1 MKVWRFYKKPTKVN
15 EIPETISEEEKFP
28 LYAITND
35 KKLAKEFMKTR
46 DMSIFTVKKD
56 TEVGKSEYAE
66 IVSKNRSALLVV
78 NNLITSKDKYTNKQ
92 VVYEVPVVMTTFEKI
107 TVNEPVLTIDDEQSW
122 MSPTTPSPYI
132 FNNKILKA
140 LKLLDYEQKFRIF
153 NLDYSNISADEVYD
167 TPSYY
172 VDTVEFFV
180 DTFGETLK

>member
-92 VVYEVPVVMTTFEKI
+92 EVYEVPVVMTTFEKI
-107 TVNEPVLTIDDEQSW
+107 TVNEPVLTIDDEQ
-122 MSPTTPSPYI
+122 
-132 FNNKILKA
+132 
-140 LKLLDYEQKFRIF
+140 
-153 NLDYSNISADEVYD
+153 
-167 TPSYY
+167 
-172 VDTVEFFV
+172 
-180 DTFGETLK
+180 

>member
-56 TEVGKSEYAE
+56 TEVDKSEYAE

-78 NNLITSKDKYTNKQ
+78 NNLITSKDKYTNNQ
-92 VVYEVPVVMTTFEKI
+92 EVYEVPVVMTTFEKI
-107 TVNEPVLTIDDEQSW
+107 TINEPVLAIDDEQSW

-132 FNNKILKA
+132 LNNKILKA

-153 NLDYSNISADEVYD
+153 NLDYSNVSTDEVYD